1 MEGKVKL
8 RRYLLSTEKKHT
20 QNRYTLFI
28 EKKTLILDCSI
39 LHACRVQLLYSLQAF
54 DSVAL
59 ELLVRDLAP

>member
-8 RRYLLSTEKKHT
+8 RRYLLSTEKHT

-28 EKKTLILDCSI
+28 EKKTLILDCLI
-39 LHACRVQLLYSLQAF
+39 LHACRVQLFYSLQSF